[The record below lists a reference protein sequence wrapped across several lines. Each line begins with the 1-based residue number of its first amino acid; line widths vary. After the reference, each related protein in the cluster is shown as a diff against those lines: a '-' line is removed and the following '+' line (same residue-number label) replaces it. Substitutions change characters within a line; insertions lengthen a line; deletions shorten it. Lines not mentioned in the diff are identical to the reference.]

1 MTEPLS
7 AVTTNE
13 DKSAENKF
21 NEEIIEITNTEN
33 YEQQEEDDQEPLN
46 IIDSFNTNEEEITP
60 RTMKTEAQLEKNDF
74 AKKLKK
80 IKKQAGLLDDPSNL
94 LDIGTA
100 YYYNNKK
107 MENLTKYSEQLQ
119 KKKKYQQNIIKQVED
134 VFTTAYD
141 DVNIPQLEL
150 NQDKKHK
157 IASAVM
163 KMKLL
168 ELAETEKLLFPF
180 LD

>member
-33 YEQQEEDDQEPLN
+33 YEQQEEDEDDYEYEYESEL
-46 IIDSFNTNEEEITP
+46 NEEEITP

-119 KKKKYQQNIIKQVED
+119 KKKIS
-134 VFTTAYD
+134 T
-141 DVNIPQLEL
+141 
-150 NQDKKHK
+150 
-157 IASAVM
+157 
-163 KMKLL
+163 
-168 ELAETEKLLFPF
+168 
-180 LD
+180 